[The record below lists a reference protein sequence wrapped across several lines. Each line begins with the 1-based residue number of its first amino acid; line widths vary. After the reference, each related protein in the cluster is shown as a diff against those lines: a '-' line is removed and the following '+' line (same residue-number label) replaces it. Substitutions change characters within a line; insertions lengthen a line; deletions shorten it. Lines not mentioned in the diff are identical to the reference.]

1 MANVIPTPADMA
13 FDLELNLQALTCRR
27 LAEWSP
33 QALVDTGVIAC
44 RRALHAESRNQ
55 ELRVENARLRVKL
68 ARLSQALREIG
79 GREGW

>member
-1 MANVIPTPADMA
+1 MADIVPTPADMA
-13 FDLELNLQALTCRR
+13 FDLELSLQALTCRR
-27 LAEWSP
+27 LTEWSP
-33 QALVDTGVIAC
+33 QALVDIGGAAI
-44 RRALHAESRNQ
+44 RRALRAESRNQ